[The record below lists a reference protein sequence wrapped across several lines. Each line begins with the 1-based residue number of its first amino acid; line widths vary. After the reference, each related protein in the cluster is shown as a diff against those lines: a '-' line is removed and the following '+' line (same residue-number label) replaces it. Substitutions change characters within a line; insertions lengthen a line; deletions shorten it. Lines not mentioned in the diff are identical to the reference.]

1 MEENM
6 TIIRKEN
13 SNANDIAPAM
23 PMATAAAFAL
33 ARDDKDGEKAA
44 AVFRQVIEPRTSIAS
59 K

>member
-1 MEENM
+1 M